1 MNLIKKIGCLVI
13 LLSFV
18 AQKTYTMETP
28 DNNPGW
34 LGYAKETIL
43 NGYSGLKQFLSNVT
57 IANAETPNGA
67 FSFGQLPVDTQT
79 EIIKLLAGSCTDKT
93 LKESAQTI
101 NALAQTNKHLNTLI
115 NNPEFN
121 LQLIKNRAKQFNVS
135 DIKVAKELQTQSSKT
150 QLKIQLALAKIMKEL
165 IEEQENNNA
174 LAKLNRLLKGFTIED
189 KLYKVDLD
197 FTYRWDQE
205 SDEYYS
211 TLMYAIENENKFLIQ
226 YLLKNGASP
235 IITNDDDEDAAQ
247 ATEDQEIIDFMQ

>member
-1 MNLIKKIGCLVI
+1 MNLVKKIGCLII

-34 LGYAKETIL
+34 LSSATLTFL
-43 NGYSGLKQFLSNVT
+43 NGYLGFKQLLSSVT
-57 IANAETPNGA
+57 NPSTG
-67 FSFGQLPVDTQT
+67 FSDLPIEVQTTIIQLFA
-79 EIIKLLAGSCTDKT
+79 KSCTDKT

-115 NNPEFN
+115 NDPEFN
-121 LQLIKNRAKQFNVS
+121 LQLIKNRAQQFNVS
-135 DIKVAKELQTQSSKT
+135 DIKVAKELQTQASKT

-211 TLMYAIENENKFLIQ
+211 PLMYAIENENKFLIQ